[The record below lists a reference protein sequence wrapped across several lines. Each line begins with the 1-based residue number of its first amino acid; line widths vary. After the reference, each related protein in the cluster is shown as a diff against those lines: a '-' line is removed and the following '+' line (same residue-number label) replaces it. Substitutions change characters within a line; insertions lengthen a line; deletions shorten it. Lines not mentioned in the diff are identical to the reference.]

1 MATAALRA
9 AGWIGRRF
17 EDLVLARVG
26 ALTLLLGRTARTIGR
41 RRVRVRD
48 VAYQIQAVGVQSLA
62 LVVTMAVFAGMVLAF
77 QFGYGLE
84 RFGAKLYI
92 GQTTV
97 TALVRELGPI
107 MTALVA
113 GGRIGAGIAAELGG
127 MAVTEQLDAVRALG
141 ADPIRRLIAPRILAV
156 TIALPLLT
164 VVADAVGTA
173 GGLVVGWLQYGVP
186 PRLFVSGVES
196 FVTIE
201 DFGSGLVKALVFGLI
216 VGVISCSSGMR
227 ATGGTEGVGRATTR
241 AVVAAALTVLGADF
255 LLTKLMLTF

>member
-48 VAYQIQAVGVQSLA
+48 IAYQIQAVGVQSLA

-97 TALVRELGPI
+97 TALVRELAPI
-107 MTALVA
+107 LTALVA

-141 ADPIRRLIAPRILAV
+141 ADPIQRLIAPRIVAV

-164 VVADAVGTA
+164 VVADAVGTL

-196 FVTIE
+196 FVTIN
-201 DFGSGLVKALVFGLI
+201 DFGSGLIKSVVFGAI
-216 VGVISCSSGMR
+216 VGVIASAEGVR
-227 ATGGTEGVGRATTR
+227 AEGGSEGVGRVTTR
-241 AVVAAALTVLGADF
+241 AVVASALAVLGADF
-255 LLTKLMLTF
+255 LLTKVMLTF